1 MEEAAVGASARVR
14 VTILPFLEVMPR
26 AFLVRSRRLQPPN
39 WSHLPDQLRGDA
51 YVPGGALTRPGGEG
65 QGKHKASLLGFSSQ
79 TAEAWRGH
87 RHTNLPALGTLGL
100 R

>member
-1 MEEAAVGASARVR
+1 MPSWSGVGACNHPIGATCLTSSGEMLMSQVG
-14 VTILPFLEVMPR
+14 P
-26 AFLVRSRRLQPPN
+26 S
-39 WSHLPDQLRGDA
+39 
-51 YVPGGALTRPGGEG
+51 PGPGGEG